1 MKQMRIVLFVL
12 VFLAS
17 FGALL
22 AVFTLEGNVFA
33 LWPKSEK
40 VAAPAA
46 APAPATEMP
55 RSVLPAPA
63 PATEMPRSVLPAPAP
78 VEGPKHAEATCVSN
92 VRGLIPNGTRV
103 NGMSVAYK
111 HSVELSRPLHRQV
124 YSISDVNFYTVTVE
138 AEIEGRRFSSR
149 YTCRQWGDAI
159 EIMRR

>member
-1 MKQMRIVLFVL
+1 MRIVLFVL

-78 VEGPKHAEATCVSN
+78 LEGPEHVQAACMSN